1 MIVCGPLTIWFALV
15 CKKCDISKT
24 LVFFNQFS
32 RGWTCLFWTMVQ
44 QFSRPCSTSAL
55 WSRAWRTQWEPGTT
69 LHASAGTSTTVNRR
83 WMMVIRCLNCLIT
96 VQISGS
102 VQIRFFFC
110 HGQALTGSTQTSAVL
125 LTPLR
130 WCATSLVGDR
140 LAWNL
145 SRCPRYVR
153 EAHVLLI
160 IWWLHRCI
168 IEKWLNCISHQKKK
182 KCVFRWR

>member
-1 MIVCGPLTIWFALV
+1 MWYLKGVFV
-15 CKKCDISKT
+15 
-24 LVFFNQFS
+24 VFFNQFS
-32 RGWTCLFWTMVQ
+32 RAWTCLFWNMVQ

-83 WMMVIRCLNCLIT
+83 WMMVIRLLNYSIP
-96 VQISGS
+96 VQIPVS
-102 VQIRFFFC
+102 VQVHFLFC

-140 LAWNL
+140 LAWNH
-145 SRCPRYVR
+145 SQCPRYVR
-153 EAHVLLI
+153 EAHGLLI
-160 IWWLHRCI
+160 IWWLGPQMHWEI
-168 IEKWLNCISHQKKK
+168 TQLYHQR
-182 KCVFRWR
+182 KCFFFRWR